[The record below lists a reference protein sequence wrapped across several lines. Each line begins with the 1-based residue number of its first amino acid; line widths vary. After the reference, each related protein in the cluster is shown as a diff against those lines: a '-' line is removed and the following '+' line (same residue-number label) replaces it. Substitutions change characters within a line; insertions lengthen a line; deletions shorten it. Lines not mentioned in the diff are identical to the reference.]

1 MNERLV
7 TGIVLDEEV
16 EMTLDEFCLAC
27 SQSTAWVVE
36 LVEEGIL
43 EPVEWEAERWRFSGV
58 SLVRAQAARRL
69 QRDLDVNLPG
79 VALALDLLDE
89 ISELRE
95 RLDRLSA
102 GEGDV

>member
-16 EMTLDEFCLAC
+16 EMTFDEFCVAC
-27 SQSTAWVVE
+27 SQSSAWVVE

-43 EPVEWEAERWRFSGV
+43 EPVEVEAEHWRFSGA

-95 RLDRLSA
+95 RLDRLMPERP
-102 GEGDV
+102 GG